1 MISRAACRFIRISP
15 RKTRLVADMVRGKS
29 IDEAQAILS
38 NLEVR
43 PRLYIKEVLKSAVA
57 NATSVNPDISAA
69 DLYISKIL
77 IDGGPMFKR
86 YRAGSM
92 GRAMMI
98 KHRTSH
104 ISIELDRKHEKLPV
118 TSQRGTKR
126 SRAKPPRQ
134 GIPEGDKSPVKE
146 VKKPIIKE
154 KAKPKIKKMAT
165 ARKGK

>member
-1 MISRAACRFIRISP
+1 MISKATCRFIRISP
-15 RKTRLVADMVRGKS
+15 RKTRLAADMVRGKS
-29 IDEAQAILS
+29 IDEANSILS

-43 PRLYIKEVLKSAVA
+43 PRLYLRQVLNSAVA
-57 NATSVNPDISAA
+57 NATSADPDISAS
-69 DLYISKIL
+69 DLYVSKIT

-104 ISIELDRKHEKLPV
+104 ISIELDRKKESVAQAETRNQKL
-118 TSQRGTKR
+118 RTKNKK
-126 SRAKPPRQ
+126 A
-134 GIPEGDKSPVKE
+134 EGKREEKE
-146 VKKPIIKE
+146 VRHKV
-154 KAKPKIKKMAT
+154 KKMAA

>member
-43 PRLYIKEVLKSAVA
+43 PRLYIQQVLKSAVA

-104 ISIELDRKHEKLPV
+104 IAIELDKKHEKTPV
-118 TSQRGTKR
+118 ASHKL
-126 SRAKPPRQ
+126 
-134 GIPEGDKSPVKE
+134 PVKE
-146 VKKPIIKE
+146 VKKPIVKE
-154 KAKPKIKKMAT
+154 KAKPKVKKMAA
-165 ARKGK
+165 ARKGR

>member
-38 NLEVR
+38 TLEVR

-126 SRAKPPRQ
+126 SL
-134 GIPEGDKSPVKE
+134 PEGDKSPVKE

>member
-1 MISRAACRFIRISP
+1 MISKAVCRFIRISP

-43 PRLYIKEVLKSAVA
+43 PRLYIQQVLKSAVA

-77 IDGGPMFKR
+77 IDCGPMFKR

-104 ISIELDRKHEKLPV
+104 ISIELDRKKEKV
-118 TSQRGTKR
+118 TMSPGHR
-126 SRAKPPRQ
+126 SPA
-134 GIPEGDKSPVKE
+134 KE
-146 VKKPIIKE
+146 VKKPAIKE
-154 KAKPKIKKMAT
+154 KTKPKVKKMAT